1 MKLFKFLRA
10 IVAAVCKLIW
20 FVRVENIEA
29 LPEKGS
35 AVMVSNHIS
44 DLDPVFYLAF
54 VKKRHIHF
62 MAKAELFKYKIVAKF
77 LRYCKAFPIK
87 RGAGDQD
94 ALGTAMKTLED
105 GNVMGIFA
113 EGTRTKTGKLL
124 PFKSGAVAI
133 AQKANAPIVT
143 AVIKT
148 KNQKIRPFRRV
159 TIRFGRV
166 FWPDELGI
174 EGESLLQIKGAV
186 KMVRENVQELL
197 GE

>member
-1 MKLFKFLRA
+1 
-10 IVAAVCKLIW
+10 
-20 FVRVENIEA
+20 
-29 LPEKGS
+29 
-35 AVMVSNHIS
+35 
-44 DLDPVFYLAF
+44 
-54 VKKRHIHF
+54 
-62 MAKAELFKYKIVAKF
+62 
-77 LRYCKAFPIK
+77 
-87 RGAGDQD
+87 
-94 ALGTAMKTLED
+94 MKTLED

-148 KNQKIRPFRRV
+148 KNQKIRPVRRV